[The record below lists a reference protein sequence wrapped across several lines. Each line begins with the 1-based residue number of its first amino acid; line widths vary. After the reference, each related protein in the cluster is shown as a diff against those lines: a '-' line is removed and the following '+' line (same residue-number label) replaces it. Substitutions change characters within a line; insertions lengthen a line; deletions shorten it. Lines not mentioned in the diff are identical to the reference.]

1 MLLPKGGPI
10 YPVYKD
16 DTENLNKI
24 KKEENAKVVN
34 REITEEE
41 EVHEYILLAV
51 EEKRK
56 E

>member
-1 MLLPKGGPI
+1 MLLPEGGPI

-16 DTENLNKI
+16 DTENPNKI
-24 KKEENAKVVN
+24 KKEENAKVVI
-34 REITEEE
+34 REITDEEL
-41 EVHEYILLAV
+41 HEYILLSV

>member
-1 MLLPKGGPI
+1 MLLPKGEPI

-41 EVHEYILLAV
+41 VHEYILLAV